1 MKTSSEDTPKFSISA
16 ASIESISWSAIED
29 VTVLVMWNV
38 AIKPV
43 VEGIEL
49 GTPVVGDV
57 IGCNVGLAVTNAA
70 QWMKT
75 KVNKSKKVKQI
86 I

>member
-1 MKTSSEDTPKFSISA
+1 MVPVMETSSGDTPKFSTIS

-29 VTVLVMWNV
+29 VTGLVMSNV

-49 GTPVVGDV
+49 GTLVVGDV

-70 QWMKT
+70 Q
-75 KVNKSKKVKQI
+75 
-86 I
+86 